1 MKKMTVTKKND
12 EEGGRKLG
20 HSKREIGFNASDLFQ
35 YRNE

>member
-1 MKKMTVTKKND
+1 MKKMIVTKKND

-20 HSKREIGFNASDLFQ
+20 HSKREIGFNTSDLFQ